1 MGFMK
6 RKNKLIFQGGNCSS
20 IKILGGKII
29 NLIKYLSQ
37 IKGSSYTNNIHLI
50 ISPNVDSLPMQIL
63 EENLRI
69 EQSEVETEDLFG
81 DEIDQL
87 EIEYQV

>member
-1 MGFMK
+1 
-6 RKNKLIFQGGNCSS
+6 
-20 IKILGGKII
+20 
-29 NLIKYLSQ
+29 
-37 IKGSSYTNNIHLI
+37 
-50 ISPNVDSLPMQIL
+50 MQIL